1 MALRNNLGLLVNGRL
16 KIHWISKSSIWWVP
30 NFRLKYSP
38 PSNTWVETRVQLRTN
53 TWSAGLHTGRTI
65 MVIVNQPFYNSN
77 HVTDLSSSSDAK
89 KAVEFTSAA
98 VCSNFFGCPFCRCP
112 WSSLFFSLG
121 FWEASSLPTGLP
133 LLDLCSL
140 KIGFEVRPS
149 APPTSSAAGDI
160 EIACANPWPACLPSG
175 GPRCYGHRGFAA
187 VLPKDKVASLLG
199 TVEDKVGKPFPL
211 EWNSAAAMRFLEHFS
226 ASCNFL
232 VLGKGNKL

>member
-30 NFRLKYSP
+30 NFRLKYSSR
-38 PSNTWVETRVQLRTN
+38 SNTWVETRVQLRTN
-53 TWSAGLHTGRTI
+53 TWSVGLHTGRTN

-77 HVTDLSSSSDAK
+77 HVTDVSSSSDAK
-89 KAVEFTSAA
+89 KAVEFTSPA
-98 VCSNFFGCPFCRCP
+98 VCSNFFGCPLCRCP

-133 LLDLCSL
+133 LLDLRSL

-160 EIACANPWPACLPSG
+160 EIACANPWPAGYHRWPCCLRP
-175 GPRCYGHRGFAA
+175 PNY
-187 VLPKDKVASLLG
+187 
-199 TVEDKVGKPFPL
+199 FP
-211 EWNSAAAMRFLEHFS
+211 FS
-226 ASCNFL
+226 ACELEALQLSCRKTRWHHSWEPWKTRWANL
-232 VLGKGNKL
+232 SD

>member
-1 MALRNNLGLLVNGRL
+1 MALRNNLGLWVNGRL

-30 NFRLKYSP
+30 NFRLKYSS

-53 TWSAGLHTGRTI
+53 TWSAGLYTGRTN

-77 HVTDLSSSSDAK
+77 HVTDVSSSSDAK

-160 EIACANPWPACLPSG
+160 EIACANPWPASYHHWPC
-175 GPRCYGHRGFAA
+175 CYGHRTTF
-187 VLPKDKVASLLG
+187 PSLLL
-199 TVEDKVGKPFPL
+199 VCL
-211 EWNSAAAMRFLEHFS
+211 RLC
-226 ASCNFL
+226 SCL
-232 VLGKGNKL
+232 AERQGGITLGNRGRQGGQSFRMQLCGGNRWDF